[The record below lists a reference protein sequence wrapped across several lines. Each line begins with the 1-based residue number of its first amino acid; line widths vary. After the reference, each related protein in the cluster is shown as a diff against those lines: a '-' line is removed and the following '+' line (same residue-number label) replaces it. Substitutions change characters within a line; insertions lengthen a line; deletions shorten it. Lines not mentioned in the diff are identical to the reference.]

1 MEALKRKVESREE
14 APGTP
19 EKKPRVAEPCQQQ
32 QQHQAF
38 RNQPFPGTGP
48 AVPRVPPLKV
58 SPAGTGPRPGL
69 PMALSHKGMG
79 LGGTSGG
86 WKGPQGAGRVLM
98 GLEGIS
104 GPISSHPVMGRDTL
118 HSYSPAHNPFVLKSC
133 KLKTLKAAHH
143 SHMLMKAGEH
153 Q

>member
-19 EKKPRVAEPCQQQ
+19 EKKPRVAEPCQQQQQ

-86 WKGPQGAGRVLM
+86 WKGPYGAGRDLRAHLIPPCH
-98 GLEGIS
+98 GQGHS
-104 GPISSHPVMGRDTL
+104 TL
-118 HSYSPAHNPFVLKSC
+118 LLPCSYPFVLKSC